1 MDPLLDEI
9 FRVLLRG
16 GRRAVLFARRPKAT
30 TLIPWNPRIPMGN
43 AVVVLPL
50 TNCTAGKVFEGFASE
65 RAASDE
71 QNDNDATNHKI
82 HGCKTHSKARAVRSS
97 LKLRDTRPL
106 RITP

>member
-50 TNCTAGKVFEGFASE
+50 TNCKAGNAFA
-65 RAASDE
+65 R
-71 QNDNDATNHKI
+71 
-82 HGCKTHSKARAVRSS
+82 
-97 LKLRDTRPL
+97 
-106 RITP
+106 